1 MKNYY
6 EKRIATL
13 DMNIADREAS
23 ASEQMISGS
32 GARATEYMK
41 QADSMKKE
49 RSNYEERLEQL
60 NVN

>member
-1 MKNYY
+1 MKDYY

-13 DMNIADREAS
+13 DMNIADREAL

-49 RSNYEERLEQL
+49 RSNYEEALGRIEC
-60 NVN
+60 